1 MMNKIYSYLLDWTI
15 NLIKNQDILT
25 KKINEIKR
33 NENDFDFSVEY
44 KDDNETFFIV
54 KPSIK
59 HIDEVLEK
67 VNKDLHFRIITPNNK
82 GNLDIIINNWKKLI
96 EYKFLSVY
104 FINPFSQ
111 LDKKWV
117 IYPYTHHKICDDS
130 SLKLGLKSMFDMVEQ
145 INEEQLKAKL
155 S

>member
-1 MMNKIYSYLLDWTI
+1 MDKMHSYLLDWAI

-33 NENDFDFSVEY
+33 NENEFDFSVKY
-44 KDDNETFFIV
+44 KDENETFFIV
-54 KPSIK
+54 KTSIE
-59 HIDEVLEK
+59 HIDELLEK
-67 VNKDLHFRIITPNNK
+67 VDKNLHFHIITLNNKD
-82 GNLDIIINNWKKLI
+82 NLDIVINNWKKLI

-111 LDKKWV
+111 LDKKW
-117 IYPYTHHKICDDS
+117 IICPHTHHKICDES
-130 SLKLGLKSMFDMVEQ
+130 SLELGLKSMFDMVKQ